1 MEVPPPVRMLENT
14 ACRRSGDR
22 RRSWPYAGYNVRM
35 AHATWMA
42 IVALTGCGAS
52 STSRAAPGCPDGV
65 TLVASRGDLAR
76 LASCATL
83 RALIVRSAAALDV
96 SELRALTAITGDL
109 VIGPTVAVEDVE
121 LPALHTVGG
130 AIRVVGNGLLRQ
142 LRLPRLERAGAVVI
156 DGNAVVTTIALSRLR
171 IVHGALRITDNAALE
186 LLDLAALA
194 TVDRELVLTGDP
206 SLSLLEVDQLE
217 RAAAVSIDA
226 PRLPPDVAERLRT
239 AAR

>member
-1 MEVPPPVRMLENT
+1 
-14 ACRRSGDR
+14 
-22 RRSWPYAGYNVRM
+22 M
-35 AHATWMA
+35 AHATWVA
-42 IVALTGCGAS
+42 LVALTGCSAS
-52 STSRAAPGCPDGV
+52 PASRAAPGCPDGV
-65 TLVASRGDLAR
+65 TLVASRGDLER
-76 LASCATL
+76 LASCGTL
-83 RALIVRSAAALDV
+83 RGLTVRSAAALDV

-142 LRLPRLERAGAVVI
+142 LRLPRLERAGEVVI
-156 DGNAVVTTIALSRLR
+156 DGNPVVATIALSRLQT
-171 IVHGALRITDNAALE
+171 VHGALRITDNAALE

-206 SLSLLEVDQLE
+206 SLSLVEAEQL
-217 RAAAVSIDA
+217 RHAAAVSIDA
-226 PRLPPDVAERLRT
+226 PTLPHDVAERLRT

>member
-1 MEVPPPVRMLENT
+1 
-14 ACRRSGDR
+14 
-22 RRSWPYAGYNVRM
+22 M
-35 AHATWMA
+35 AHATWVA

-52 STSRAAPGCPDGV
+52 PASRAPGCPDGV
-65 TLVASRGDLAR
+65 TLVASGGDLER

-83 RALIVRSAAALDV
+83 RALTVRSAAALDV

-121 LPALHTVGG
+121 LPALRTVGG

-142 LRLPRLERAGAVVI
+142 LRLPRLERAGEVVI
-156 DGNAVVTTIALSRLR
+156 DGNPVVTTIALSRLQ

-194 TVDRELVLTGDP
+194 TVARELVLTGNP
-206 SLSLLEVDQLE
+206 SLSLVEAEQLQH
-217 RAAAVSIDA
+217 AAAVSIDA
-226 PRLPPDVAERLRT
+226 PRLPPDVAEHLRT